1 MLKADISVSKKRQTS
16 QDSSLE
22 QSQEYDFNKFN
33 NSDND
38 SDFADKKVLDAVKEN
53 FNDEG
58 QQAKKPEGPI

>member
-22 QSQEYDFNKFN
+22 QSQDYDFNKFN